1 MRPQITLHVIFSDF
15 PLPVIFNEHML
26 LRFNVTF
33 LVQDAID
40 LQLF

>member
-1 MRPQITLHVIFSDF
+1 MRKQITLHEIFSDF
-15 PLPVIFNEHML
+15 PVIFNECMP